1 MLYTDSS
8 DDTSRVY
15 FSLEFLLLCSVADTP
30 QLTAPARVTKI
41 SYCIPPVIDA
51 TARADFSHQTF
62 HACVCRSQSHEYS
75 VTFSEE
81 GSQSAQVP
89 AIYGVATATPNLS
102 SPTLFVESIL
112 LLRRAFLGSFVAW
125 LAHPGRLSQQNNS

>member
-30 QLTAPARVTKI
+30 QLAAPARVTKI
-41 SYCIPPVIDA
+41 SNCITPVIDA
-51 TARADFSHQTF
+51 TARADSSHQTF

-75 VTFSEE
+75 VTSPRRDPSL
-81 GSQSAQVP
+81 GVP
-89 AIYGVATATPNLS
+89 AIYGVATATSNLS

-112 LLRRAFLGSFVAW
+112 LLSRAFLGNFVAW
-125 LAHPGRLSQQNNS
+125 HANPGSLSPQNHS